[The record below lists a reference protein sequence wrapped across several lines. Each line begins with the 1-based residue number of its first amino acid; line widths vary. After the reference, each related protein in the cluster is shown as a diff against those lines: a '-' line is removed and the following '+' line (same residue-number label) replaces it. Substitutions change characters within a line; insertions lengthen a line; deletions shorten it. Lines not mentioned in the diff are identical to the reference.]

1 MVSQF
6 ACVWLCALVIL
17 AIMYSVDDEG
27 EYRLTQRQRLLG
39 TVSGTLLALCAFA
52 FVAIARWL

>member
-27 EYRLTQRQRLLG
+27 EYRLTQRQRLWG